1 MAIRLLQ
8 NFIRHESFA
17 GLLLMFT
24 AFLALILDNSPYA
37 NVYEG
42 VLRDGNLTY
51 WVNHGLMSFFFV
63 TVGLEIKRELLLGEL
78 NSLKKASL
86 PLIAALGGM
95 VVPALLFLSINI
107 LQPHLWRGWAIPIA
121 TDIAFSLG
129 VMQLLGKR
137 CPLPLKVFL
146 LALATFDD
154 LGAVIVIAA
163 FYSSGFNSLMLAG
176 SLVMVIL
183 LSLMNYWRVANLW
196 LYLSIG
202 VLLWYFTAHSGI
214 DAAISGVVFALC
226 IPLKAGHTTPSA
238 QLEKTLH
245 PFVAYGIVPL
255 FAFANAGIP
264 FQHLQHSDAL
274 SSLTL
279 GITLGLLFGKPLG
292 VLLFSK
298 LGVALRLAHLPAN
311 VDWRQLTGV
320 GFLCGIGFTMSLFI
334 RELAFNGDVGHYD
347 AITNQC
353 RLGILSGSLLAGA
366 IGYVWLRRSN
376 PSSRTLLE
384 Q

>member
-8 NFIRHESFA
+8 NFIRHEAFA

-24 AFLALILDNSPYA
+24 AALALILDNSAYA
-37 NVYEG
+37 NTYES
-42 VLRDGNLTY
+42 VLRDFKLTY

-63 TVGLEIKRELLLGEL
+63 TVGLEIKRELMVGEL
-78 NSLKKASL
+78 NSVKKASL
-86 PLIAALGGM
+86 PLIAAVGGM
-95 VVPALLFLSINI
+95 VIPAALFLSINAG
-107 LQPHLWRGWAIPIA
+107 QPHLWRGWAIPMA

-137 CPLPLKVFL
+137 CPLALKVFL

-154 LGAVIVIAA
+154 LGAVIVIAV
-163 FYSSGFNSLMLAG
+163 FYSSGLNSLMLSG
-176 SLVMVIL
+176 SLAVVIL
-183 LSLMNYWRVANLW
+183 LSLLNYWRIANLW
-196 LYLSIG
+196 LYLSLG
-202 VLLWYFTAHSGI
+202 ALLWYFTAHSGV

-226 IPLKAGHTTPSA
+226 IPLKVGHSTPA
-238 QLEKTLH
+238 IQLEKSLH

-255 FAFANAGIP
+255 FALVNAGVP
-264 FQHLQHSDAL
+264 FQQMHDSDVF

-279 GITLGLLFGKPLG
+279 GIALSLLLGKPLG

-298 LGVALRLAHLPAN
+298 MGVALRLASLPSGVN
-311 VDWRQLTGV
+311 WRQLTGV

-334 RELAFNGDVGHYD
+334 RELAFSSDIHHYE

-353 RLGILSGSLLAGA
+353 RLGILSGSVLAGA
-366 IGYVWLRRSN
+366 IGYAWLRRGNTS
-376 PSSRTLLE
+376 
-384 Q
+384 